1 MLAYHSNIPNLHGTS
16 FGTHDEEAMK
26 QQLHDMLEAARIGM
40 AGDCHYECGRKMDEH
55 GREAI
60 NSNNDEPTSS
70 G

>member
-1 MLAYHSNIPNLHGTS
+1 
-16 FGTHDEEAMK
+16 MK

>member
-1 MLAYHSNIPNLHGTS
+1 MSLLNVLAYHSNIPNLHGTS

-55 GREAI
+55 GV
-60 NSNNDEPTSS
+60 
-70 G
+70 